1 MHMASPT
8 AVLLRRLHEESRTEI
23 VARARA
29 QLRAPND
36 ALLTLVDEYESLAP
50 RLRGRFLDGL

>member
-1 MHMASPT
+1 MASPT

-29 QLRAPND
+29 QLQVPND
-36 ALLTLVDEYESLAP
+36 ALPTLVDEYESLAP
-50 RLRGRFLDGL
+50 RL